1 MRRLMNIKLFLIAVA
16 IVAVFGIAAIAAI
29 AGPVTVTS
37 PAAAQDMTGDNATMM
52 AGNMTAGNMTGG
64 NWTK

>member
-1 MRRLMNIKLFLIAVA
+1 MRRLTNIKLFLIAVA
-16 IVAVFGIAAIAAI
+16 IVAVFSIAAI

-37 PAAAQDMTGDNATMM
+37 PAAAQDMTGDNTTMM

>member
-1 MRRLMNIKLFLIAVA
+1 MRRFMNIKLFLIAVA
-16 IVAVFGIAAIAAI
+16 IVAVFSIVAI

>member
-16 IVAVFGIAAIAAI
+16 IVAVFGIAAIA
-29 AGPVTVTS
+29 GPVAVTL
-37 PAAAQDMTGDNATMM
+37 PAAAQEMTGDNATMM

-64 NWTK
+64 NCTK

>member
-16 IVAVFGIAAIAAI
+16 IVAVFSIAAI

-37 PAAAQDMTGDNATMM
+37 PAAAQNMTGGNATMM

>member
-1 MRRLMNIKLFLIAVA
+1 MIAVA
-16 IVAVFGIAAIAAI
+16 IVAVFGIAAI

>member
-16 IVAVFGIAAIAAI
+16 IVAVFSIAAI

-37 PAAAQDMTGDNATMM
+37 PAAAQDMTGDNTTMM
-52 AGNMTAGNMTGG
+52 AGNMSAGNMTGG

>member
-16 IVAVFGIAAIAAI
+16 IVAVFGIAAIA
-29 AGPVTVTS
+29 GPVTVTS
-37 PAAAQDMTGDNATMM
+37 AAAAQDMTGDNATMM

>member
-1 MRRLMNIKLFLIAVA
+1 MRRLMNIKLFFIAVA
-16 IVAVFGIAAIAAI
+16 IVAVFGIAAI

-37 PAAAQDMTGDNATMM
+37 PAAAQEMTGDNATMM

>member
-1 MRRLMNIKLFLIAVA
+1 MNIKLFLIAVA
-16 IVAVFGIAAIAAI
+16 IVAVFGIAAIA
-29 AGPVTVTS
+29 GSVTVTS

-52 AGNMTAGNMTGG
+52 AGNMTADNMTGG

>member
-16 IVAVFGIAAIAAI
+16 IVAVFSIAAI
-29 AGPVTVTS
+29 AGPVTMTS
-37 PAAAQDMTGDNATMM
+37 PAAAQDMTGDNTTMM

>member
-1 MRRLMNIKLFLIAVA
+1 MRRLMNIKLFLNAVA
-16 IVAVFGIAAIAAI
+16 IVAVFGIAGI

-52 AGNMTAGNMTGG
+52 AGNMTAGNITGG

>member
-16 IVAVFGIAAIAAI
+16 IVAVFSIAAI

-37 PAAAQDMTGDNATMM
+37 PAAAQDMTGDNTTMM

>member
-1 MRRLMNIKLFLIAVA
+1 MNIKLFLIAVA
-16 IVAVFGIAAIAAI
+16 IVAVFGVAAI

>member
-1 MRRLMNIKLFLIAVA
+1 MRRLMNIKLLLIAVA
-16 IVAVFGIAAIAAI
+16 IVAVFGIAAI

-37 PAAAQDMTGDNATMM
+37 PAAAQEMTGDNASMM

>member
-16 IVAVFGIAAIAAI
+16 IVAVFSIAAI

-37 PAAAQDMTGDNATMM
+37 PAAAQDMTGNNTTMM

>member
-16 IVAVFGIAAIAAI
+16 IVAVFGIAGI

>member
-1 MRRLMNIKLFLIAVA
+1 MNIKLFLIAVA
-16 IVAVFGIAAIAAI
+16 IVAVFGIAAIA
-29 AGPVTVTS
+29 GPVTMTS

-52 AGNMTAGNMTGG
+52 AGNTTAGNMTGG

>member
-1 MRRLMNIKLFLIAVA
+1 MNIKLFLIAVA
-16 IVAVFGIAAIAAI
+16 IVAVFSIAAI

-37 PAAAQDMTGDNATMM
+37 PAAAQGMAGDNTTMM